1 MIASN
6 KDIEAEWKFTPVD
19 INKDGFNSAT
29 TVKGK
34 FVPAKNEW
42 EGSWEA

>member
-6 KDIEAEWKFTPVD
+6 KDIEAEWKFTPTD
-19 INKDGFNSAT
+19 LNIDGFISAT
-29 TVKGK
+29 TLKGK